1 MDVREASRSARLGL
15 TALAAVCCWV
25 AVAPTSAAAQASD
38 LVLTKTDFPDPVNA
52 GNELHYRLAL
62 FNSGPGIATNVKVTD
77 TLPAGVEFDSAEPAG
92 LCSHSSGVVTCV
104 APPQTGL
111 PAAIFGNSPVVPTG
125 SRGWDIF
132 VRPTAP
138 GSITNTATVTQ
149 APNPPFFPASTEI
162 DPSDNTRTETTTVGV
177 AGPPPGTPQQS
188 PVRTCRKKLAT
199 IVDTSGGGK
208 LEGTF
213 DRDVIAA
220 LDGNDRVAAGG
231 APDLVCA
238 GKGADVVQGGRGEDD
253 LRGGRGRDILRGGAA
268 DDDCRGGPGRD
279 LTLRC

>member
-1 MDVREASRSARLGL
+1 MPVREASRSARLAL
-15 TALAAVCCWV
+15 TALVAVCCWV
-25 AVAPTSAAAQASD
+25 GVAPASAAAQASD
-38 LVLTKTDFPDPVNA
+38 LVLTKTDFPDPVNV

-62 FNSGPGIATNVKVTD
+62 FNSGPGIATNVTVTD
-77 TLPAGVEFDSAEPAG
+77 TLPAGVEFISAEPAG
-92 LCSHSSGVVTCV
+92 LCSHSSGVVTCAA
-104 APPQTGL
+104 APQAGL
-111 PAAIFGNSPVVPTG
+111 PAAIFGNSAVVPAS

-149 APNPPFFPASTEI
+149 APNPPLFLTSNET
-162 DPSDNTRTETTTVGV
+162 DPSDNTRTENTTVGV
-177 AGPPPGTPQQS
+177 AGPPPETPQQS
-188 PVRTCRKKLAT
+188 PARRCRKKQAT

-220 LDGNDRVAAGG
+220 RGGNDRVTAGG

-253 LRGGRGRDILRGGAA
+253 LKGGRGRDVLRGGAG
-268 DDDCRGGPGRD
+268 DDDCRGGRGRD

>member
-1 MDVREASRSARLGL
+1 MDVREASRSARLAL

-25 AVAPTSAAAQASD
+25 AAAPAKAGAQVSD

-62 FNSGPGIATNVKVTD
+62 FNSGPGLATNVKVTD
-77 TLPAGVEFDSAEPAG
+77 TLPAGVEFISAEPAG
-92 LCSHSSGVVTCV
+92 LCSHSSGVVTCAA
-104 APPQTGL
+104 APQAGL
-111 PAAIFGNSPVVPTG
+111 NPAIFGNSAVAPTS

-132 VRPTAP
+132 VRATTP
-138 GSITNTATVTQ
+138 GSITNAATVTQ
-149 APNPPFFPASTEI
+149 APNPPLFPVSTET
-162 DPSDNTRTETTTVGV
+162 DPSDNTDSETTTVTV
-177 AGPPPGTPQQS
+177 AGPPPGPTAQASNP
-188 PVRTCRKKLAT
+188 TCRGKLAT
-199 IVDTSGGGK
+199 IVDTPGGGK
-208 LEGTF
+208 LKGTF

-220 LDGNDRVAAGG
+220 LGGNDRVTAGG

-238 GKGADVVQGGRGEDD
+238 GKGADVVQGGRGEDE
-253 LRGGRGRDILRGGAA
+253 LKGGRGRDILRGGAA